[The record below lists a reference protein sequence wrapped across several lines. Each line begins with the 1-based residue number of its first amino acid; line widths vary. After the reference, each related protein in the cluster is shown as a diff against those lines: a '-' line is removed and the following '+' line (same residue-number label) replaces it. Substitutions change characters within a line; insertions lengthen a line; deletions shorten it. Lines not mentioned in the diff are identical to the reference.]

1 MYLVSYDIACDRT
14 RTKIAK
20 LMENY
25 GRRVQ
30 YSVFE
35 CQLDQGKYE
44 EMYQKLM
51 ELLQEEEAASIRIYS
66 VCERCRQKMVIM
78 GDVNTPVE
86 LEKVYV
92 I

>member
-1 MYLVSYDIACDRT
+1 MYLVSYDIDCDRK

-35 CQLDQGKYE
+35 CRLDQGKYE

-51 ELLQEEEAASIRIYS
+51 ELLQDEASASIRIYS
-66 VCERCRQKMVIM
+66 ICERCRQKLVIM
-78 GDVNTPVE
+78 GDSDVQEEPE
-86 LEKVYV
+86 EVYV